1 MYCIDLQYFKSYSLV
16 NTFIRRKIFVQY
28 LSNFWTLSISFKFDA
43 VALAYRFKK
52 LYSVLDGKILV
63 IDDNKSVLS
72 ALEILLQFEFKTVDS
87 ISNPNQ
93 ISTYPKLKDYD
104 IILLDM
110 NFSAGVNSG
119 NEGLYWL
126 KEVKKM
132 APAISVIMMTAYGA
146 VDLAVKALKE
156 GAVDFIL
163 KPWNNDRLITTLK
176 SAYSLRKSQKEVKEL
191 KEKESN
197 LKQVINQ
204 NKNYIIGNSTAL
216 NFVLNLAR
224 KVAKTDV
231 NILITGEN
239 GTGKELIAREL
250 HRISTRKN
258 EVFIA
263 VDMGSISESLFE
275 SELFGHIKGSFTD
288 AKEDRVGKFEAANG
302 GTLFLDEIGNLSL
315 QTQAKLLS
323 AIQNKI
329 VVRVGSNKPVSV
341 DIRLICAT
349 NCDLDKMVAD
359 GLFREDLLYR
369 INTIRMEIPPLRER
383 DNDVLILADF
393 YLKRFAAKYSK
404 QGLRINQAA
413 YDNFLSHSWPG
424 NIRELVH
431 AVERA
436 VILADGNVLK
446 PADFLLNEK
455 NVISLE
461 TGPDTLE
468 EMERLMI
475 NKALNQNNGNYSAA
489 AEQLGISRQTLY
501 NKLKKSNT

>member
-1 MYCIDLQYFKSYSLV
+1 M
-16 NTFIRRKIFVQY
+16 
-28 LSNFWTLSISFKFDA
+28 
-43 VALAYRFKK
+43 
-52 LYSVLDGKILV
+52 LDGKILV

-72 ALEILLQFEFKTVDS
+72 ALEILLQFEFKAVAS

-93 ISTYPKLKDYD
+93 ISTFPDLKHFD

-110 NFSAGVNSG
+110 NFSAGVNTG

-126 KEVKKM
+126 KEIKKI
-132 APAISVIMMTAYGA
+132 APATSVIMMTAYGA
-146 VDLAVKALKE
+146 VELAVKALKE
-156 GAVDFIL
+156 GAADFIL
-163 KPWNNDRLITTLK
+163 KPWNNDKLITTLK
-176 SAYSLRKSQKEVKEL
+176 TAYSLRKSQKEVEQL
-191 KEKESN
+191 KEKESS

-204 NKNYIIGNSTAL
+204 NRNYIIGNSKAL
-216 NFVLNLAR
+216 NAVLNLAR

-231 NILITGEN
+231 NVLITGEN

-250 HRISTRKN
+250 HRISERKN

-275 SELFGHIKGSFTD
+275 SELFGHTKGSFTD
-288 AKEDRVGKFEAANG
+288 AKEDRAGKFEAANG

-315 QTQAKLLS
+315 QMQAKLLS
-323 AIQNKI
+323 AIQNKLI
-329 VVRVGSNKPVSV
+329 VRVGSNKPTPV

-349 NCDLDKMVAD
+349 NCDLDKMVDD

-383 DNDVLILADF
+383 ENDVLILAEF
-393 YLKRFAAKYSK
+393 YLKRFAAKYGK

-413 YDNFLSHSWPG
+413 YDNFLSHKWPG

-431 AVERA
+431 SIERA

-446 PADFLLNEK
+446 PTDFLLNEK
-455 NVISLE
+455 TAITHD

-475 NKALNQNNGNYSAA
+475 SKALHQNDGNYSAA

-501 NKLKKSNT
+501 NKTKKRNP